1 MEQTIEK
8 LCEKFGVTVE
18 NLVTELFKYHT
29 SICWVS
35 LAIWFVVIVIT
46 IILCKKYKAKWI
58 KACENNDGFIFAI
71 IVPFAVG
78 FFGIITI
85 PYIIIDL
92 IGWYVSPVASALSI
106 LLAN

>member
-29 SICWVS
+29 AMDWIC
-35 LAIWFVVIVIT
+35 LAIWFL
-46 IILCKKYKAKWI
+46 IILATIFLSTKYKTKWI
-58 KACENNDGFIFAI
+58 NACENNEWFTLAIVVPIGVSITGVIF
-71 IVPFAVG
+71 
-78 FFGIITI
+78 I
-85 PYIIIDL
+85 PYIVIDL

-106 LLAN
+106 LMAK

>member
-18 NLVTELFKYHT
+18 NLVTELFKYH
-29 SICWVS
+29 IVMGWVG
-35 LAIWFVVIVIT
+35 LAIWFL
-46 IILCKKYKAKWI
+46 IILATIFLSIKYKTKWI
-58 KACENNDGFIFAI
+58 DACENNEWFTLAIVVPIVVGFI
-71 IVPFAVG
+71 
-78 FFGIITI
+78 GIISI

-92 IGWYVSPVASALSI
+92 IGWYVSPTASALSI

>member
-29 SICWVS
+29 AMGWTS
-35 LAIWFVVIVIT
+35 LAIWFLVILVT
-46 IILCKKYKAKWI
+46 VLLSLKNKDKWK
-58 KACENNDGFIFAI
+58 KACRDNDWFTLAI
-71 IVPFAVG
+71 VVPIGVG
-78 FFGIITI
+78 LISVISI
-85 PYIIIDL
+85 PYTIIDL